1 MVRAGECNI
10 DRSPM
15 FKVPDS
21 AKPEGTVILEL
32 EPKVAVPPAKGEVIL
47 FRVTTPP
54 IFKVPEF
61 IVTLEIALAKV
72 LEEAVKEP
80 PPRVIEGLPLRV
92 RFPLSII
99 VPPVLTVIVEEFK
112 VEPPPNIIVPPES
125 TIKPEGTVILELEPK
140 VAVPPAKG
148 EVILF
153 RVTTPPIFKVPEF
166 MVITGIVLLGLLAEE
181 VSKVPPFIVIDGLL
195 LKVVTPVTEIVPLV
209 PTLMTGIL
217 KVAAPV
223 IFTVFVPV
231 VSKVKDG
238 ISIVPFPLI

>member
-21 AKPEGTVILEL
+21 AKLGETVILEL

-61 IVTLEIALAKV
+61 IVITGIVLAKV

-125 TIKPEGTVILELEPK
+125 TIKPEGTVILELVPK
-140 VAVPPAKG
+140 VTDPVVKEKLA
-148 EVILF
+148 F
-153 RVTTPPIFKVPEF
+153 VTVPPIFKVPEF

>member
-125 TIKPEGTVILELEPK
+125 TIKPEGTVILELVPK
-140 VAVPPAKG
+140 VTDPVVKEKLA
-148 EVILF
+148 F
-153 RVTTPPIFKVPEF
+153 VTVPPIFKVPEF